1 MRLTI
6 LGSSSAGNCYIL
18 HNETEALILEAG
30 LRFTEVRKA
39 LNFQTSKIVGL
50 LCTHEH
56 GDHAGYLQE
65 YIKAGI
71 PVCASRGT
79 LSAKGIDTNVIKPT
93 QAEKTTVFG
102 GFRIMGFNAV
112 HDCKE
117 PFGFLINHAET
128 GTILFATDTADIL
141 YNFAGMNNLLIEANY
156 SDEIVYDNIYKG
168 KLNAKHQERVMQSH
182 MSLSTCERF
191 LQGNDMKGVN
201 NIVLI
206 HLSDGNSNA
215 VQFKEHIARA
225 TGKTVHVADKNMTIE
240 FNKSPF

>member
-18 HNETEALILEAG
+18 HNDTEALILEAG
-30 LRFTEVRKA
+30 LKFAEVKEA
-39 LNFQTSKIVGL
+39 LNFQTSRIVGL
-50 LCTHEH
+50 LVTHEH

-71 PVCASRGT
+71 PVCASLGT
-79 LSAKGIDTNVIKPT
+79 LSAKGIDANVIKPT
-93 QAEKTTVFG
+93 QAEKTAIFG
-102 GFRIMGFNAV
+102 GFRIMPFNVV

-117 PFGFLINHAET
+117 PFGFLINHPET
-128 GTILFATDTADIL
+128 GTVLFATDTAEIP
-141 YNFAGMNNLLIEANY
+141 YNFAGLNNLLIEANY

-182 MSLSTCERF
+182 MSIATCERF
-191 LQGNDMKGVN
+191 LRDNDMKGVN

-215 VQFKEHIARA
+215 VQFRERIARA